1 MLALQI
7 AAAFSFLTVMGGKL
21 RYQSSTIYGGLIGGI
36 IVTLLLL
43 LINFGL
49 VTEFNQ
55 IKEAALPS
63 LLLAADFSIHWYIM
77 SVIMVLVI
85 YNTVGLMYAFAS
97 RFSRPF
103 TKRYYILYSCDAI
116 ITFACTFVGFISLIG
131 KCSSLWDF
139 WFYLID
145 SRDIQRNFTKI
156 IILA

>member
-1 MLALQI
+1 
-7 AAAFSFLTVMGGKL
+7 MGGKL

-63 LLLAADFSIHWYIM
+63 LLLAKQISPSIGIIM

-85 YNTVGLMYAFAS
+85 YNTVVGLMYAF
-97 RFSRPF
+97 
-103 TKRYYILYSCDAI
+103 C
-116 ITFACTFVGFISLIG
+116 ITL
-131 KCSSLWDF
+131 
-139 WFYLID
+139 
-145 SRDIQRNFTKI
+145 
-156 IILA
+156 

>member
-1 MLALQI
+1 
-7 AAAFSFLTVMGGKL
+7 MGGKL

-63 LLLAADFSIHWYIM
+63 LLLAKQISPSIGIIM

-85 YNTVGLMYAFAS
+85 YNTVVGLMYAFAS

-103 TKRYYILYSCDAI
+103 TKRYYILIVMMAI
-116 ITFACTFVGFISLIG
+116 ITFACTFISLIG
-131 KCSSLWDF
+131 KVFPIMGLF
-139 WFYLID
+139 GFILLIPV
-145 SRDIQRNFTKI
+145 IYKG
-156 IILA
+156 ILRK

>member
-1 MLALQI
+1 MLAYKLLLHL
-7 AAAFSFLTVMGGKL
+7 AFNCNGWEA
-21 RYQSSTIYGGLIGGI
+21 RYQSSTIYGGLIGI

-55 IKEAALPS
+55 IKEALPS
-63 LLLAADFSIHWYIM
+63 LLLAKHISPSIGIIM

-85 YNTVGLMYAFAS
+85 YNTVVGLMYAFAS

-103 TKRYYILYSCDAI
+103 TKRYYILIVMMAI

-131 KCSSLWDF
+131 KVFPIMGLLVLS
-139 WFYLID
+139 Y
-145 SRDIQRNFTKI
+145 
-156 IILA
+156 

>member
-1 MLALQI
+1 
-7 AAAFSFLTVMGGKL
+7 MGGKL

-55 IKEAALPS
+55 IKEVALPS
-63 LLLAADFSIHWYIM
+63 LLLAKQISPSIGIIM

-85 YNTVGLMYAFAS
+85 YNTVVGLMYAFAS

-103 TKRYYILYSCDAI
+103 TKRYYILIVMMAI
-116 ITFACTFVGFISLIG
+116 ITFACTFGIHFSH
-131 KCSSLWDF
+131 W
-139 WFYLID
+139 
-145 SRDIQRNFTKI
+145 
-156 IILA
+156 

>member
-1 MLALQI
+1 M
-7 AAAFSFLTVMGGKL
+7 
-21 RYQSSTIYGGLIGGI
+21 
-36 IVTLLLL
+36 TLLLL

-63 LLLAADFSIHWYIM
+63 LLLAKQISPSIGIIM

-85 YNTVGLMYAFAS
+85 YNTVVGLMYAFAS

-103 TKRYYILYSCDAI
+103 TKRYYILIVMMAI

-131 KCSSLWDF
+131 KVFLLWDF

-145 SRDIQRNFTKI
+145 SCDIQRNFTKI

>member
-1 MLALQI
+1 
-7 AAAFSFLTVMGGKL
+7 MGGKL

-63 LLLAADFSIHWYIM
+63 LLLAKQISPSIGIIM

-85 YNTVGLMYAFAS
+85 YNTVVGLMYAFAS

-103 TKRYYILYSCDAI
+103 TKRYYILIVMMAI
-116 ITFACTFVGFISLIG
+116 ITFACTLWDSFLSLV
-131 KCSSLWDF
+131 KCSLLWDF
-139 WFYLID
+139 LVLSY
-145 SRDIQRNFTKI
+145 
-156 IILA
+156 

>member
-1 MLALQI
+1 M
-7 AAAFSFLTVMGGKL
+7 
-21 RYQSSTIYGGLIGGI
+21 
-36 IVTLLLL
+36 TLLLL

-55 IKEAALPS
+55 IKEVALPS
-63 LLLAADFSIHWYIM
+63 LLLAKQISPSIGIIM

-85 YNTVGLMYAFAS
+85 YNTVVGLMYAFAS

-103 TKRYYILYSCDAI
+103 TKRYYILIVMMAI

-131 KCSSLWDF
+131 KVFLLWDF

-145 SRDIQRNFTKI
+145 SCDIQRNFTKI